1 MLLKLFFSL
10 FSKLCITDTTTEA
23 LGSSVL
29 ATASSNVNRTTNELL
44 RRASSSSR
52 SKTSKESRKSHNQLP
67 RILIEELHQLL
78 QANNGCMFVDTLSSE
93 YKVYMLCRAVVVV
106 VVEVVEVVEVVIQA
120 LYGSITT
127 RRKYMGIS
135 SMDCRER
142 GSHARGVYLT
152 QDTSR
157 MRTTRVK

>member
-10 FSKLCITDTTTEA
+10 FFKLCITDTTTEA

-29 ATASSNVNRTTNELL
+29 ATASSNVNHTTNELL

-106 VVEVVEVVEVVIQA
+106 VVVEVVEVVIQA